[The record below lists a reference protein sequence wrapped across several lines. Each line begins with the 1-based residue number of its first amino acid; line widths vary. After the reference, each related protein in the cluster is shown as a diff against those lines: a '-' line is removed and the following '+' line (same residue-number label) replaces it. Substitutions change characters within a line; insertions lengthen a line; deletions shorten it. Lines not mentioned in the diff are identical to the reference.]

1 MNATNAAV
9 QGVNEKVD
17 GITSIASQTNLLA
30 LNASIEA
37 ARAGEAGRG
46 FAVVAEEIGKLA
58 TESAQTAEEIRGEM
72 SKLLLQSKNAIAKTE
87 EVTVITGNVNNVLVN
102 TVGRINE
109 LIDGVGTTVDGVTT
123 ISGLSQES
131 AASKTIIVDA
141 MDSLSAISEENAA
154 STEETSAS
162 MQELNAT
169 VNVLSQSASDL
180 NDLAKKL
187 ESDLE
192 FFKI

>member
-1 MNATNAAV
+1 
-9 QGVNEKVD
+9 
-17 GITSIASQTNLLA
+17 
-30 LNASIEA
+30 
-37 ARAGEAGRG
+37 
-46 FAVVAEEIGKLA
+46 
-58 TESAQTAEEIRGEM
+58 
-72 SKLLLQSKNAIAKTE
+72 
-87 EVTVITGNVNNVLVN
+87 
-102 TVGRINE
+102 TVGKINE

-154 STEETSAS
+154 STQQTSAS

-187 ESDLE
+187 EEDLD

>member
-1 MNATNAAV
+1 MNTV
-9 QGVNEKVD
+9 
-17 GITSIASQTNLLA
+17 
-30 LNASIEA
+30 
-37 ARAGEAGRG
+37 
-46 FAVVAEEIGKLA
+46 
-58 TESAQTAEEIRGEM
+58 
-72 SKLLLQSKNAIAKTE
+72 LQ
-87 EVTVITGNVNNVLVN
+87 N
-102 TVGRINE
+102 TVGQINE

-187 ESDLE
+187 EEDLD

>member
-1 MNATNAAV
+1 M
-9 QGVNEKVD
+9 E
-17 GITSIASQTNLLA
+17 NLLRESRA
-30 LNASIEA
+30 AIE
-37 ARAGEAGRG
+37 
-46 FAVVAEEIGKLA
+46 
-58 TESAQTAEEIRGEM
+58 
-72 SKLLLQSKNAIAKTE
+72 KTE
-87 EVTVITGNVNNVLVN
+87 EVSAIGNNVNNVLQN
-102 TVGRINE
+102 TVDRIND
-109 LIDGVGTTVDGVTT
+109 LIGGVNTTVDGVTT

-169 VNVLSQSASDL
+169 VNVLAGSADSLNEIAKRLDEDL
-180 NDLAKKL
+180 K
-187 ESDLE
+187 

>member
-1 MNATNAAV
+1 M
-9 QGVNEKVD
+9 
-17 GITSIASQTNLLA
+17 
-30 LNASIEA
+30 
-37 ARAGEAGRG
+37 
-46 FAVVAEEIGKLA
+46 
-58 TESAQTAEEIRGEM
+58 
-72 SKLLLQSKNAIAKTE
+72 LQ
-87 EVTVITGNVNNVLVN
+87 N
-102 TVGRINE
+102 TVGQINE
-109 LIDGVGTTVDGVTT
+109 LISGVGTTVDGVTT

-187 ESDLE
+187 EEDLD